1 MKINILIICKFLGLF
16 YISKFLSR
24 NKLIILCYHGFSI
37 SDEATFRPKL
47 FITLDKFQKRLFAIK
62 NYGLNVIPLSQA
74 IDQLYS
80 HQLPKNSI
88 VITIDDGFHSVS
100 KLAAPILNSYKYSST
115 VYLSSYYVLNNKPI
129 FRLII
134 QYMFWKTKNEQ
145 LLLQN
150 CRWSDDCV
158 VMLTDVNQREA
169 SMWKCINYGEQQ
181 ANEEIRCL
189 MSAELGELLTTP
201 YQDIVESRILHLM
214 TPEELQSLSGSSM
227 EVELHTHRHI
237 FPDDESLA
245 KREIDDNRA
254 ALQKWFLDEKTHFCY
269 PSGLWG
275 EHQWK
280 WLDSLRVKS
289 ATTCLPG
296 LNTHNTPRYA
306 LRRFLDGENIHQIE
320 FEATL
325 CGFTDLL
332 RGLRRCA
339 HPVYS
344 WFHVKTHEQ
353 SNQNAC
359 G

>member
-1 MKINILIICKFLGLF
+1 MKIKILKICKFFGLF

-24 NKLIILCYHGFSI
+24 NKLSIFCYHGFSI
-37 SDEATFRPKL
+37 LDEDIFRPKL
-47 FITLDKFQKRLFAIK
+47 FISTDKFQKRLSSIRD
-62 NYGLNVIPLSQA
+62 YGFNVIPLSQA
-74 IDQLYS
+74 VTQLYS
-80 HQLPKNSI
+80 RELPNNSI
-88 VITIDDGFHSVS
+88 AITIDDGFHSVA
-100 KLAAPILNSYKYSST
+100 KLAAPILNNYKYPST
-115 VYLSSYYVLNNKPI
+115 VYLATYYVLNNKPI

-158 VMLTDVNQREA
+158 VMLNDFNEREV
-169 SMWKCINYGEQQ
+169 SMWKCINYGELK
-181 ANEEIRCL
+181 ATEEIRCL
-189 MSAELGELLTTP
+189 ISAELGELLQTP

-214 TPEELQSLSGSSM
+214 TPEELKSLSGSNM

-254 ALQKWFLDEKTHFCY
+254 ALKEWFLDEKTHFCY

-275 EHQWK
+275 KHQWK
-280 WLDSLRVKS
+280 WLDRLRVKS

-296 LNTHNTPRYA
+296 LNTHKTPRHA

-332 RGLRRCA
+332 RGWRG
-339 HPVYS
+339 S
-344 WFHVKTHEQ
+344 
-353 SNQNAC
+353 
-359 G
+359 